1 MATSDRTATSSSL
14 PRTPKPCIPPCMASN
29 PQRSIWAS
37 RTALDAMGN
46 KPPCQRS
53 HHKLRLGAQSERR
66 GILLVEFA
74 HLSLQCLDVEASGQ
88 ARDRSGI
95 RRESCCM
102 LITTRHFG
110 GGSDFFCLQ
119 TCRPMEFMTMA
130 SSDVFGLQA
139 CRAMECIP
147 SAIHISTG
155 LSDVGTRVGALR
167 YPRLFSH

>member
-1 MATSDRTATSSSL
+1 MKATRLKLAISENRTLATSDRTPTSSSL
-14 PRTPKPCIPPCMASN
+14 PRAYNHASHLAWPQGPPTH
-29 PQRSIWAS
+29 Q
-37 RTALDAMGN
+37 MGE
-46 KPPCQRS
+46 
-53 HHKLRLGAQSERR
+53 SERH
-66 GILLVEFA
+66 GILLVGFA
-74 HLSLQCLDVEASGQ
+74 HLPSQCLDVEASGQ

-119 TCRPMEFMTMA
+119 TCRPMEFITMA

-139 CRAMECIP
+139 CRPMECIP

-167 YPRLFSH
+167 YPRLSSH